1 MKEKGTFFNFHC
13 TQSSPIVWLF
23 EVCPGA
29 KCSASRKFT
38 NDDVSCTKV
47 FVSWTT
53 CLTDTDNFVSSIF
66 QCDYDAPSPDWLT
79 FEWRFLRGVL
89 SWIIEETLN
98 NFLSSYT
105 WLHIARFFPTR
116 KNALVSINRHSK
128 NFIARAFPL
137 LMSRRLSKCE
147 G

>member
-79 FEWRFLRGVL
+79 FEWREGCVITDSRRKK
-89 SWIIEETLN
+89 

-137 LMSRRLSKCE
+137 LLSRRLSKCE